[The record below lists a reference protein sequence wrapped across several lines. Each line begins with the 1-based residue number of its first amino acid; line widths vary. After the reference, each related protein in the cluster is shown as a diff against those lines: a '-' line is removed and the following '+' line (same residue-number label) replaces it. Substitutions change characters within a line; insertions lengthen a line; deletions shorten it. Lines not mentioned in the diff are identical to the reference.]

1 MLPVLAK
8 QAAKK
13 DIAEMK
19 KTMVSSLTMVFA
31 LTLPATA
38 GLIILSE
45 PIIRLI
51 FEHGAFTPRDT
62 LATSQTLALY
72 SIGLFAYSANKIL
85 VPAFYAIDKTRYPV
99 IASFLAIIANIIII
113 NLTIDRFQHLAIAFS
128 TSCTMLINFL
138 FLIIVLY
145 INLNG
150 FSLADLGKGLIKII
164 IATLGL
170 TCLLWFALPFFT
182 PWFHSTVIYQ
192 ISSLFVLILSAI
204 LLYGLTLQ
212 LVKLA
217 EMNMLIKMFQVKF
230 FKK

>member
-1 MLPVLAK
+1 
-8 QAAKK
+8 
-13 DIAEMK
+13 MK

-72 SIGLFAYSANKIL
+72 SIGLFAYSANKVL

-138 FLIIVLY
+138 FLITVLY
-145 INLNG
+145 LNLHG
-150 FSLADLGKGLIKII
+150 FSLTDLGKGLIKII

-170 TCLLWFALPFFT
+170 TCLLWYALPYFT
-182 PWFHSTVIYQ
+182 HWLDSTVTYQ
-192 ISSLFVLILSAI
+192 IISLFILILSAT
-204 LLYGLTLQ
+204 LLYGFTLQ
-212 LVKLA
+212 ILKLG
-217 EMNMLIKMFQVKF
+217 EMNMLVKMIRVKF
-230 FKK
+230 FRK